1 MELGKRRKDFFLFFS
16 SIYIKFSPRS
26 KGKSLT
32 TQAREKFFLE
42 KFGGGGWY
50 DLWENIYPCSKIF
63 LTFAYIK
70 NHDIH
75 QGEKDQ
81 EKLDLLNL
89 IIKWL
94 FDHCFVNVFISY
106 IIQLSYDGGGALC
119 ANYRSIDKFVKNA
132 HYMGL
137 SSQPPHQN
145 SAYSYYFF
153 QKIGGHFHP
162 PPLTMNLYSK
172 TFYILNFYDFFLHCK
187 ICPLLGIYRRVKGF
201 GLGERFLVKKINEKK
216 TGAHKPPPPH
226 HN

>member
-1 MELGKRRKDFFLFFS
+1 MM
-16 SIYIKFSPRS
+16 
-26 KGKSLT
+26 
-32 TQAREKFFLE
+32 
-42 KFGGGGWY
+42 
-50 DLWENIYPCSKIF
+50 
-63 LTFAYIK
+63 
-70 NHDIH
+70 
-75 QGEKDQ
+75 
-81 EKLDLLNL
+81 
-89 IIKWL
+89 
-94 FDHCFVNVFISY
+94 
-106 IIQLSYDGGGALC
+106 GGGALC

-216 TGAHKPPPPH
+216 TGAHKPPPIITKV
-226 HN
+226 NGKTIV